1 MVAFAGGSGITPVF
15 SLLRSA
21 LISSTRNT
29 RLFYANRSRDS
40 VIFDEALASLNDSH
54 SGRFVVHHHLDAER
68 GFVTSAHV
76 NAFIA
81 HAENIAAADYYICGP
96 GPFMD
101 IVQTALRAAGVPA
114 DRLHLEHFEVA
125 EMPVDPP
132 AASGEMVTE
141 EVTIELQRCTITVPY
156 SRGDT
161 LLQTARMAGLQ
172 APSSCEV
179 GSCGTCMARLTQGS
193 ARMINNDAL
202 EDDEVDDGWV
212 LTCQSLPTSRTVRVA
227 YRNEHSRGRLDEAQ
241 PMSKVAVV
249 TGGASGMGEATC
261 HELGRRGLK
270 VAVLDLNEE
279 AAQRVTDDLRAN
291 GVTAIGVGADVTD
304 RPAVEHAF
312 AKVRSEL
319 GPTTILVTSAG
330 LFGFSA
336 FTEITA
342 ESWARIIDVNLT
354 GTFHC
359 CQVALPD
366 MLDAKWGRI
375 VMISSS
381 SAQRGS
387 PFAAHYAASKGGVM
401 TLTKS
406 LAREYAPHGI
416 TVNNIPPSGIET
428 PMQHQGQAAGYLGS
442 NEQLAS
448 NIPVGHLGTGADIAA
463 AVGFLCSDEAGFIT
477 GQVLGVNGGAVM

>member
-1 MVAFAGGSGITPVF
+1 
-15 SLLRSA
+15 
-21 LISSTRNT
+21 
-29 RLFYANRSRDS
+29 
-40 VIFDEALASLNDSH
+40 
-54 SGRFVVHHHLDAER
+54 
-68 GFVTSAHV
+68 
-76 NAFIA
+76 
-81 HAENIAAADYYICGP
+81 
-96 GPFMD
+96 
-101 IVQTALRAAGVPA
+101 
-114 DRLHLEHFEVA
+114 
-125 EMPVDPP
+125 
-132 AASGEMVTE
+132 
-141 EVTIELQRCTITVPY
+141 
-156 SRGDT
+156 
-161 LLQTARMAGLQ
+161 
-172 APSSCEV
+172 
-179 GSCGTCMARLTQGS
+179 
-193 ARMINNDAL
+193 
-202 EDDEVDDGWV
+202 
-212 LTCQSLPTSRTVRVA
+212 
-227 YRNEHSRGRLDEAQ
+227 
-241 PMSKVAVV
+241 
-249 TGGASGMGEATC
+249 MGEATC

-270 VAVLDLNEE
+270 VAVLDLNEQ
-279 AAQRVTDDLRAN
+279 AAQRVTDDLRAD
-291 GVTAIGVGADVTD
+291 GITAIGVGADVTD

-330 LFGFSA
+330 LFGFSP
-336 FTEITA
+336 FTEITI
-342 ESWARIIDVNLT
+342 ESWTRIIDVNLT

-366 MLDAKWGRI
+366 MLDANWGRI

-406 LAREYAPHGI
+406 LAREYAAHGI

-428 PMQHQGQAAGYLGS
+428 PMQHQGQAAGFLGS